1 MNITYMTHTTSGNGM
16 LRNTL
21 LLIMLL
27 LAFQSATA
35 QTDRKLIR
43 QGNRQFRN
51 QHYEEAE
58 ATYRKASAANA
69 QNPEAQYNLGCALM
83 AQQKDSMAM
92 KCFQNSAQ
100 LHTDKQRKAQ
110 AYHNMGVIL
119 QQKKQFGE
127 AAEAYKAA
135 LRNNPKDNETRYN
148 LALCLKQMKNQPKQN
163 QNQKKD
169 ENKDKNKD
177 KDKQENE
184 NKNQKNQK
192 QPEEKPEQMSKE
204 NAEQLLNAAMQ
215 QEKATQ
221 QRMKKA
227 QQQPS
232 RKRHLQNW

>member
-27 LAFQSATA
+27 LAFQDATA

-177 KDKQENE
+177 KEKEKNE
-184 NKNQKNQK
+184 NKNQKDQK

-204 NAEQLLNAAMQ
+204 NAEQMLNAAMQ

>member
-1 MNITYMTHTTSGNGM
+1 M

-21 LLIMLL
+21 LLLMLL

-177 KDKQENE
+177 KEKEKNE
-184 NKNQKNQK
+184 NKNQKDQK

-204 NAEQLLNAAMQ
+204 NAEQMLNAAMQ

>member
-21 LLIMLL
+21 LLLMLL

-100 LHTDKQRKAQ
+100 FHTDKQRKAQ

-177 KDKQENE
+177 KEKEKNE
-184 NKNQKNQK
+184 NKNQKDQK

>member
-1 MNITYMTHTTSGNGM
+1 M

-27 LAFQSATA
+27 LAFQDATA

-169 ENKDKNKD
+169 ETKDKNKD
-177 KDKQENE
+177 KEKEKNE
-184 NKNQKNQK
+184 NKNQKDQK

>member
-27 LAFQSATA
+27 LAFQDATA

-119 QQKKQFGE
+119 QQKNQFGE

-177 KDKQENE
+177 KEKEKNE
-184 NKNQKNQK
+184 NKNQKDQK

>member
-177 KDKQENE
+177 KEKEKNE
-184 NKNQKNQK
+184 NKNQKDQK

-227 QQQPS
+227 QQQPL

>member
-27 LAFQSATA
+27 LAFQDATA

-119 QQKKQFGE
+119 QQKNQFGE

-177 KDKQENE
+177 KEKEKNE
-184 NKNQKNQK
+184 NKNQKDQK

-204 NAEQLLNAAMQ
+204 NAEQMLNAAMQ

>member
-27 LAFQSATA
+27 LAFQDATA

-92 KCFQNSAQ
+92 KCFQKSAQ

-177 KDKQENE
+177 KEKEKNE
-184 NKNQKNQK
+184 NKNQKDQK
-192 QPEEKPEQMSKE
+192 QPEEKPEQMSEE
-204 NAEQLLNAAMQ
+204 NAEQMLNAAMQ

>member
-1 MNITYMTHTTSGNGM
+1 MTHTTSGNGM

-27 LAFQSATA
+27 LAFQDATA

-177 KDKQENE
+177 KEKEKNE
-184 NKNQKNQK
+184 NKNQKDQK

-204 NAEQLLNAAMQ
+204 NAEQMLNAAMQ

>member
-163 QNQKKD
+163 QNQKKN

-177 KDKQENE
+177 KEKEKNE
-184 NKNQKNQK
+184 NKNQKDQK

-204 NAEQLLNAAMQ
+204 NAEQMLNAAMQ

>member
-1 MNITYMTHTTSGNGM
+1 MTHTTSGNGM

-177 KDKQENE
+177 KEKEKNE
-184 NKNQKNQK
+184 NKNQKDQK

-204 NAEQLLNAAMQ
+204 NAEQMLNAAMQ

>member
-27 LAFQSATA
+27 LAFQNATA

-177 KDKQENE
+177 KEKEKNE
-184 NKNQKNQK
+184 NKNQKDQK

>member
-1 MNITYMTHTTSGNGM
+1 MNITYMTHTTSGNGI

-27 LAFQSATA
+27 LAFQGATA

-177 KDKQENE
+177 KEKEKNE

-204 NAEQLLNAAMQ
+204 NAEQMLNAAMQ

>member
-1 MNITYMTHTTSGNGM
+1 MNITYITHTTSGNGM

-27 LAFQSATA
+27 LAFQGATA

-119 QQKKQFGE
+119 QQKNQFGE

-177 KDKQENE
+177 KEKEKNE
-184 NKNQKNQK
+184 NKNQKDQK

>member
-177 KDKQENE
+177 KEKEKNE
-184 NKNQKNQK
+184 NKNQKDQK

-204 NAEQLLNAAMQ
+204 NAEQMLNAAMQ

>member
-21 LLIMLL
+21 LLLMLL

-177 KDKQENE
+177 KEKEKNE
-184 NKNQKNQK
+184 NKNQKDQK

-204 NAEQLLNAAMQ
+204 NAEQMLNAAMQ

>member
-27 LAFQSATA
+27 LACQGATA

-177 KDKQENE
+177 KEKEKNE
-184 NKNQKNQK
+184 NKNQKDQK

>member
-27 LAFQSATA
+27 LAFQGATA

-58 ATYRKASAANA
+58 VTYRKASAANA

-119 QQKKQFGE
+119 QQKNQFGE

-177 KDKQENE
+177 KEKEKNE
-184 NKNQKNQK
+184 NKNQKDQK
-192 QPEEKPEQMSKE
+192 QPEDKPEQMSKE

>member
-1 MNITYMTHTTSGNGM
+1 M

-27 LAFQSATA
+27 LAFQDATA

-177 KDKQENE
+177 KEKEKNE
-184 NKNQKNQK
+184 NKNQKDQK

-204 NAEQLLNAAMQ
+204 NAEQMLNAAMQ

>member
-21 LLIMLL
+21 LLLMLL
-27 LAFQSATA
+27 LAFQGATA

-177 KDKQENE
+177 KEKEKNE
-184 NKNQKNQK
+184 NKNQKDQK

>member
-1 MNITYMTHTTSGNGM
+1 MNITYITHTTSGNGM

-27 LAFQSATA
+27 LAFQDATA

-43 QGNRQFRN
+43 QGNSQFRN

-177 KDKQENE
+177 KD
-184 NKNQKNQK
+184 
-192 QPEEKPEQMSKE
+192 
-204 NAEQLLNAAMQ
+204 
-215 QEKATQ
+215 
-221 QRMKKA
+221 
-227 QQQPS
+227 QQQQ
-232 RKRHLQNW
+232 QNQNVYEGS

>member
-27 LAFQSATA
+27 LAFQDATA

-169 ENKDKNKD
+169 ENKGKNKD
-177 KDKQENE
+177 KEKEKNE
-184 NKNQKNQK
+184 NKNQKDQK

>member
-27 LAFQSATA
+27 LAFQDARA

-110 AYHNMGVIL
+110 AYHNMGGIL

-177 KDKQENE
+177 KEKEKNE
-184 NKNQKNQK
+184 NKNQKDQK

>member
-1 MNITYMTHTTSGNGM
+1 M

-21 LLIMLL
+21 LLLMLL

-100 LHTDKQRKAQ
+100 FHTDKQRKAQ

-177 KDKQENE
+177 KEKEKNE
-184 NKNQKNQK
+184 NKNQKDQK

>member
-1 MNITYMTHTTSGNGM
+1 M

-27 LAFQSATA
+27 LAFQDATA

-169 ENKDKNKD
+169 ENKDKHKD
-177 KDKQENE
+177 KEKEKNE
-184 NKNQKNQK
+184 NKNQKDQK

-204 NAEQLLNAAMQ
+204 NAEQMLNAAMQ

>member
-1 MNITYMTHTTSGNGM
+1 MNITYMTHTTSGNCM

-177 KDKQENE
+177 KEKEKNE
-184 NKNQKNQK
+184 NKNQKDQK

-204 NAEQLLNAAMQ
+204 NAEQMLNAAMQ

>member
-27 LAFQSATA
+27 LAFQDATA

-177 KDKQENE
+177 KEKKKNE
-184 NKNQKNQK
+184 NKNQKDQK

-204 NAEQLLNAAMQ
+204 NAEQMLNAAMQ

>member
-27 LAFQSATA
+27 LAFHGATA

-177 KDKQENE
+177 KEKEKNE
-184 NKNQKNQK
+184 NKNQKDQK

-204 NAEQLLNAAMQ
+204 NAEQMLNAAMQ

>member
-21 LLIMLL
+21 LLLMLL
-27 LAFQSATA
+27 LAFQDATA

-177 KDKQENE
+177 KEKEKNE
-184 NKNQKNQK
+184 NKNQKDQK

-204 NAEQLLNAAMQ
+204 NAEQMLNAAMQ

>member
-27 LAFQSATA
+27 LAFQGATA

-148 LALCLKQMKNQPKQN
+148 LALCLKQMKNQPKQS

-177 KDKQENE
+177 KEKEKNE
-184 NKNQKNQK
+184 NKNQKDQK

>member
-27 LAFQSATA
+27 LAFQDATA

-177 KDKQENE
+177 KEKEKNE
-184 NKNQKNQK
+184 NKNQKDQK

-204 NAEQLLNAAMQ
+204 NAEQMLNAAMQ
-215 QEKATQ
+215 QEKTTQ

>member
-1 MNITYMTHTTSGNGM
+1 MNITYMTHTTSGNSM

-27 LAFQSATA
+27 LAFQDATA

-177 KDKQENE
+177 KEKEKNE
-184 NKNQKNQK
+184 NKNQKDQK

>member
-27 LAFQSATA
+27 LAFQDATA

-177 KDKQENE
+177 KEKEKNE
-184 NKNQKNQK
+184 NKNQKDQK

-221 QRMKKA
+221 QRMKKS

>member
-148 LALCLKQMKNQPKQN
+148 LALCLKQMKNQPKQS

-177 KDKQENE
+177 KEKEKNE
-184 NKNQKNQK
+184 NKNQKDQK

>member
-27 LAFQSATA
+27 LAFQDATA

-163 QNQKKD
+163 QNQNKD
-169 ENKDKNKD
+169 DNKDKNKD
-177 KDKQENE
+177 KEKEKNE
-184 NKNQKNQK
+184 NKNQKDQK

-204 NAEQLLNAAMQ
+204 NAEQMLNAAMQ

>member
-27 LAFQSATA
+27 LAFQDATA

-163 QNQKKD
+163 QNQKKN

-177 KDKQENE
+177 KEKEKNE
-184 NKNQKNQK
+184 NKNQKDQK

-204 NAEQLLNAAMQ
+204 NAEQMLNAAMQ

>member
-1 MNITYMTHTTSGNGM
+1 M

-27 LAFQSATA
+27 LAFQDATA

-177 KDKQENE
+177 KEKEKNE
-184 NKNQKNQK
+184 NKNQKDQK

>member
-21 LLIMLL
+21 LFIMLL

-177 KDKQENE
+177 KEKEKNE
-184 NKNQKNQK
+184 NKNQKDQK

>member
-92 KCFQNSAQ
+92 KCFQNSAR

-177 KDKQENE
+177 KEKEKNE
-184 NKNQKNQK
+184 NKNQKDQK